1 MPVAF
6 LNQIAAVQGL
16 KPPGISDIVQKN
28 APAGAAQQAGSA
40 LDRSGKGY
48 AKELVRYALN
58 LGRETGMKAV
68 RLDVLEG
75 NVPAERLYSGLG
87 FSCVGMVPMFYED
100 TGWKNFKAY
109 EYVL

>member
-1 MPVAF
+1 
-6 LNQIAAVQGL
+6 
-16 KPPGISDIVQKN
+16 
-28 APAGAAQQAGSA
+28 
-40 LDRSGKGY
+40 
-48 AKELVRYALN
+48 
-58 LGRETGMKAV
+58 MKAV